1 MIEANPQI
9 LANCPKMHVL
19 SKRHPLRFDRA
30 SGIAI
35 EFFHS
40 IRHFRTFGGLLHCRP
55 SLNRRIRPFY
65 DIPRRNVIG
74 E

>member
-1 MIEANPQI
+1 MMEANPQI

-19 SKRHPLRFDRA
+19 SKRAPAMPSRRA

-35 EFFHS
+35 ELFQS
-40 IRHFRTFGGLLHCRP
+40 IDPKRTTVTTLHMSENCCDA
-55 SLNRRIRPFY
+55 SLTCHRGNS
-65 DIPRRNVIG
+65 VIW